1 MAGAKSMG
9 AGTAIRLDGRNVL
22 ITGGSR
28 GLGRAMV
35 KEFGADGA
43 NVLFCSQSEKQLVAT
58 CEELK
63 SFFPPPQKL
72 VAQVCDISRE
82 KEVAQ
87 LFKRLADE
95 FRTLYA
101 VINNAG
107 VQGPIGAFD
116 EADWSAWRRT
126 IEINLVGTA
135 L

>member
-9 AGTAIRLDGRNVL
+9 AGTAIGLNGRNVL

-28 GLGRAMV
+28 GLGRAMI

-43 NVLFCSQSEKQLVAT
+43 NVLFCAKSERQLVAT

-87 LFKRLADE
+87 LFNRLADE
-95 FRTLYA
+95 LPTLYA
-101 VINNAG
+101 IINNAAE
-107 VQGPIGAFD
+107 Q
-116 EADWSAWRRT
+116 R
-126 IEINLVGTA
+126 
-135 L
+135 